1 MSLAMILGTVIATIL
16 LALGVAQYRRW
27 TSPAVEVVAGLFP
40 PAPADSIRVM
50 SCNVQGIPLLHH
62 GDRMASFLEKA
73 QTQADVICLQ
83 ELFSVGAIEQV
94 REILSGWTLL
104 LPRPYASGLC
114 IATRLHAS
122 EPRSMHYSAAGW
134 ADRFVTKGVMAVDVE
149 GSAGPLTVIVTHMQ
163 NAGPIA
169 SQYTELREWMRERPA
184 RATLLVGDFNVDP
197 SRTKAELPEGGRIV
211 RTHEATHDAGEIDY
225 GWCTPD
231 ITVEVGTVSPG
242 PADHTPLLYRVKE
255 RTATVDNTSHKD
267 EALRHALPSPTES
280 HVGGTRRS

>member
-1 MSLAMILGTVIATIL
+1 MSLGLIIAVAAIVVL

-40 PAPADSIRVM
+40 PAPANPIRVM

-62 GDRMASFLEKA
+62 GDRMATFLEKA
-73 QTQADVICLQ
+73 QSQADVICLQ

-134 ADRFVTKGVMAVDVE
+134 ADRFVTKGVMALDVE
-149 GSAGPLTVIVTHMQ
+149 GSAGPLTVMVTHMQ

-197 SRTKAELPEGGRIV
+197 SRTKAELPEGGCIV
-211 RTHEATHDAGEIDY
+211 RTHEATHEAGEIDY
-225 GWCTPD
+225 GWSTPD
-231 ITVEVGTVSPG
+231 IHVDVQTVSAG
-242 PADHTPLLYRVKE
+242 PADHVPLLYEVTCSSSTDADKPP
-255 RTATVDNTSHKD
+255 VDAEQSAPPETHS
-267 EALRHALPSPTES
+267 TQ
-280 HVGGTRRS
+280 T